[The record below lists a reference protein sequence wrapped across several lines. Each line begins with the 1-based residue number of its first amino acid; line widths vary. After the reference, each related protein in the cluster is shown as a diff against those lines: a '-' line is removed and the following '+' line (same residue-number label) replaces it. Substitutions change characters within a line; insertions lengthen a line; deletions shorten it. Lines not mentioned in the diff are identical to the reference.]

1 MGTEIE
7 GHRYYSLQEVAELVN
22 VSRQTLWRWRQ
33 EGSVPL
39 GRSLR
44 GRQLLFS
51 EFDLDLIQKKSVE
64 ISAPNQKV
72 HNGIY
77 LDNAATTQPHTVVI
91 HAMEKAM
98 SDHFG
103 NASSAH
109 ERGVVMRRALS
120 EARQSVAALCNCDIE
135 SVYFTSGCTE
145 ANNWVIQQRKHN
157 GEFLWKKIVS
167 TRIEH
172 SSVLGAVQSM
182 EAMGCPVDWAN
193 VSTHGRIVAKD
204 IEKCEIDKNTLVAI
218 QWANNETGI
227 VHEITEIAELVKERG
242 GHFLCDAAQAFGK
255 VPLNFCKLPIDYL
268 TVSSHKIHGPQGV
281 GALIAKKEAPVYP
294 MLFGGGQESGKR
306 PGTENSVGIIG
317 FGTAA
322 AVRNS
327 RFGSSNEH
335 CRSLRANFENEL
347 KSYYS
352 NFSIA
357 GEGLPRLC
365 SISNVRI
372 HGVEGQA
379 LVARLGREG
388 IFVSQSSAC
397 TNMRPEPSYVLREM
411 GLSEEK
417 AYEAIRVSIG
427 EDNSMKEITRLIR
440 CMKKIISKF
449 DSVRDVKTNQ
459 EAR

>member
-1 MGTEIE
+1 MAVEIE
-7 GHRYYSLQEVAELVN
+7 GDRYYSLQEVAELVN

-51 EFDLDLIQKKSVE
+51 EFELNLIQKKSVE
-64 ISAPNQKV
+64 IAAPNRKIQ
-72 HNGIY
+72 NGLY

-109 ERGVVMRRALS
+109 ERGVVMRRALG
-120 EARQSVAALCNCDIE
+120 EARQSVASLSHCDTE
-135 SVYFTSGCTE
+135 NVYFTSGCTE
-145 ANNWVIQQRKHN
+145 ANNWVIQQRKQN
-157 GEFLWKKIVS
+157 GELLWKKIVS

-172 SSVLGAVQSM
+172 SSVIGAVQSM
-182 EAMGCPVDWAN
+182 EAMGCQVEWVN
-193 VSTHGRIVAKD
+193 VPTNGRVVAKD
-204 IEKCEIDKNTLVAI
+204 IEKCTIDSNTLVAI

-227 VHEITEIAELVKERG
+227 VHEIRGIAELVKKKG

-255 VPLNFCKLPIDYL
+255 VPLDFRKLPIDYL

-281 GALIAKKEAPVYP
+281 GALIAKKEAPVNP
-294 MLFGGGQESGKR
+294 MLFGGDQESGKR

-335 CRSLRANFENEL
+335 CRSLREEFENEL
-347 KSYYS
+347 RSNFT

-372 HGVEGQA
+372 HGVDGQS
-379 LVARLGREG
+379 LVASLGREG
-388 IFVSQSSAC
+388 VYVSQSSAC
-397 TNMRPEPSYVLREM
+397 NNMRPEPSYVLREM
-411 GLSEEK
+411 GFSEEE
-417 AYEAIRVSIG
+417 AYEAVRVSFG
-427 EDNSMKEITRLIR
+427 EDNSIKAITRVIR
-440 CMKKIISKF
+440 SMKKLTSKF
-449 DSVRDVKTNQ
+449 DRVRNVKTNQ